1 MSATL
6 RVCLFVVVFKKRVYD
21 ISFPLVP
28 DPLSTRENQS
38 HHEASSSTECIESSC
53 AQEALV
59 LSLAFCLTRRCFSIQ
74 NQKRL

>member
-6 RVCLFVVVFKKRVYD
+6 RVCLFVVVVVFKKHICD

-28 DPLSTRENQS
+28 DPLSTLENQS
-38 HHEASSSTECIESSC
+38 HHEASSSTECIEFSC

-59 LSLAFCLTRRCFSIQ
+59 LSLASSSA
-74 NQKRL
+74 

>member
-6 RVCLFVVVFKKRVYD
+6 RVCLFVVVVVFKKHIYD

-38 HHEASSSTECIESSC
+38 HHEASSTECIESSC

-59 LSLAFCLTRRCFSIQ
+59 LSLASFCLTRRCF
-74 NQKRL
+74 